1 MYADGYLVK
10 EGTGTKRIGIDS
22 IDKEWL
28 EDIAKEM
35 SYTGEIVELKGK
47 YVDSKDNNIGCS
59 NCWYKENKMKSTE
72 EYVEELGKVIKRFEN
87 EQK

>member
-28 EDIAKEM
+28 ENIAKEM
-35 SYTGEIVELKGK
+35 SYTGEIIELKGK
-47 YVDSKDNNIGCS
+47 RSGFN
-59 NCWYKENKMKSTE
+59 STKTM
-72 EYVEELGKVIKRFEN
+72 YRF
-87 EQK
+87 KISSP